1 MPGAEATGE
10 LGPERALARCSFL
23 AQESLVLDWLLAALT
38 AAEAE
43 ASPRFGQ
50 MGLVHGVAH
59 SGEGSLSSTRFTHVW
74 LVRDGLR
81 RRMSLR

>member
-1 MPGAEATGE
+1 MADVDGANAAVADAGAEATGG

-43 ASPRFGQ
+43 ASPRVRS
-50 MGLVHGVAH
+50 LVG
-59 SGEGSLSSTRFTHVW
+59 
-74 LVRDGLR
+74 
-81 RRMSLR
+81 